1 MTSFTV
7 VIVKPTALM
16 EEMVFPVKEE
26 LLMVRLESKSVMTAG
41 RVVGSSVLLEVD
53 NGTCMLENTV
63 LVM

>member
-1 MTSFTV
+1 ME
-7 VIVKPTALM
+7 PTALM
-16 EEMVFPVKEE
+16 EEIVFPVKEE

-53 NGTCMLENTV
+53 NGTCMLENTA